1 MSVFP
6 ALSRSECSEAQV
18 WERAWTIEEMRQ
30 NSTSWSLAAD
40 SGLFLFLQD
49 FSQRML
55 SQTHD
60 MEKQLDA
67 LIRDTTATDV
77 CLHSVFNDFIM
88 LSNTQFIENR
98 VYDEEVEDSVP
109 KADVS
114 EPEQEKTREQK
125 EAELIPKMQEAVS
138 YGLKVLE
145 SAFEHLDLKAGNSDS
160 EDEEA
165 PDREDAILEPKD
177 LYVDRPLPFLIGSQ
191 AFMEQEDV
199 GLGDLSSD
207 EMSVDSDR
215 DSVVETEDGK
225 AAVHSDEDYNQDEE
239 ETPELIKKKSSMLS
253 YDDEDEDEDSDIFG
267 DSDKEDE
274 EESKSTQQASFADE
288 LAARIKGETKP
299 EADRASLSSK
309 KKSKIQRESK
319 PAPPEDEDSDD
330 MFKPPKMEDEEEE
343 EEDELSAFGGR
354 SGLFSGGRGLFDD
367 DDEGDLFSD
376 APKPAAA
383 EEEKHIQH
391 VAKTSPPADSTKSGK
406 KVPVGGVSIFPENSL
421 FGSGPELRPELS
433 KENGAPAV
441 RAPPGGGL
449 FDEEDDDFF
458 TGPSVQSSEPVKET
472 KSKRAVD
479 LFEDEDEDL
488 FSDKSSPHSKR
499 EEEAPQ
505 EKPPQKK
512 MPAGAVSLFGP
523 GTKSLLSEGLKKQ
536 QNGFAPES
544 KSSPK
549 PQSRG
554 LFSDDDDNAAVNGLS
569 PEKSSAAKSGGLFS
583 DDEDSVVFPSVPKNQ
598 SKPET
603 LNQTRTKKPA
613 VSLFDDEEE
622 EDEEDLF
629 ASAAKSKPKALQ
641 TKASST
647 LFSDD
652 EDQWLSSNAEKS
664 SMKSSVSAPCSLL
677 SVSAPCSLPSVTA
690 PVKSDLFDVNED
702 DLFAPPQDS
711 SQKTCPRVALL
722 FEDEDEDD
730 KSSLFTVKPAASPK
744 ASPAPAPKDISDS
757 PSTTTDSAEKPLPP
771 ASPPPA
777 EAQTR
782 KRPPG
787 AVSLFGGIDVLPVTQ
802 SRRPAE
808 REDLKED
815 KKEKSKTKTLSLF
828 DDDEKDEPDGNDSI
842 FALPKPTNTT
852 KSSEEKAST
861 KSTGVFQDEELLF
874 SHAQQK
880 DNDPDVDLFSTSGKT
895 APTSSRGGAGKS
907 SAPSLFSDDDEDDL
921 FSSVKPKTS
930 PLKVAE
936 KKKPVEKAALEKPLE
951 KAALEKAAL
960 EKAALE
966 KAALE
971 KAALE
976 KAALEKAALE
986 KAALE
991 KKPVEKAALEKKPVE
1006 KAALEKAALE
1016 KAALEKAALEKAA
1029 LEKAALEKA
1038 ALEKAALEKAALE
1051 KAALEKAALEKA
1063 ALEKAALE
1071 KAALE
1076 KAALEKAALEKAEL
1090 EKAELEK
1097 AALEKAALEKAA
1109 LEKAA
1114 LEKAALEK
1122 AALEKAELEKA
1133 ALEKAETSP
1142 EPSSE
1147 SSASLLINPAALL
1160 PGASMSRSSSGM
1172 EASSSSG
1179 VSSSSLSPSPLTSPL
1194 ELPRDPDLGVGF
1206 DTPAHITTLESAHK
1220 SRVKGSSQ
1228 RRPQSRAARQHSAQK
1243 SAPNLGFEPSAQ
1255 SLSTPVSAATSSPS
1269 ALTLPV
1275 PTDPTDS
1282 SKEPPLS
1289 QELSFPDEDDIFSSD
1304 HLFGASVASTKS
1316 QPSPAANE
1324 KSRPSPAANEKSRPS
1339 PAANEKS
1346 QPSPAA
1352 NEKSRPSPAAN
1363 EKSQPSPAANE
1374 KSRPSP
1380 AANEKSQPS
1389 PAANEKSRPS
1399 PAANE
1404 AVVKAEKSVLP
1415 SIFDDNMGDLFQ
1427 KVKTKPAA
1435 KKSKPAGFL
1444 EEDDDLFGSSSAPAA
1459 KSSFSNTDIFQD
1471 AVDPGPKAQ
1480 RKHKEKKIESS
1491 LFHDN
1496 VDIFAD
1502 LSDTFKPKHKVKTK
1516 AEAKSIFDDDMDDIF
1531 SSSTVTAKPPLQQ
1544 KKTSAR
1550 PDPSTDATD
1559 IFDDPLNA
1567 LGGM

>member
-930 PLKVAE
+930 PL
-936 KKKPVEKAALEKPLE
+936 
-951 KAALEKAAL
+951 
-960 EKAALE
+960 
-966 KAALE
+966 
-971 KAALE
+971 
-976 KAALEKAALE
+976 
-986 KAALE
+986 
-991 KKPVEKAALEKKPVE
+991 
-1006 KAALEKAALE
+1006 
-1016 KAALEKAALEKAA
+1016 
-1029 LEKAALEKA
+1029 
-1038 ALEKAALEKAALE
+1038 
-1051 KAALEKAALEKA
+1051 
-1063 ALEKAALE
+1063 
-1071 KAALE
+1071 
-1076 KAALEKAALEKAEL
+1076 
-1090 EKAELEK
+1090 
-1097 AALEKAALEKAA
+1097 
-1109 LEKAA
+1109 
-1114 LEKAALEK
+1114 
-1122 AALEKAELEKA
+1122 
-1133 ALEKAETSP
+1133 
-1142 EPSSE
+1142 
-1147 SSASLLINPAALL
+1147 ASLLINPAALL